1 MMTQTIT
8 QTITKPITKPKP
20 KTTAAAKKGV
30 VKQVSPMAKELKRAA
45 NAIAMTPKELTLWFS
60 YYPQVS
66 EATQETCLRLI
77 AEYRLNPRADE
88 LDLVQF
94 EEGHWQ
100 VFITIN
106 GWAKLI
112 NAHPA
117 FCGIEFS
124 EASELEEG
132 VPMWMGCAI
141 YRTDRIKPIE
151 IKEYFSEM
159 KTEHAVWQQMPRR
172 MLRHR
177 AMQQCA
183 RLAFGI
189 TVPECKPNANLISHL
204 AGPMQARSMSNPLRA
219 ATHSHTVL
227 LKERLAQLS
236 ITK

>member
-1 MMTQTIT
+1 MTKTIT
-8 QTITKPITKPKP
+8 NPKP
-20 KTTAAAKKGV
+20 TTQGKKGAV
-30 VKQVSPMAKELKRAA
+30 RQVSPLARALKHAA
-45 NAIAMTPKELTLWFS
+45 QAIGVTPKDLSAWFS
-60 YYPQVS
+60 QYSQLS
-66 EATQETCLRLI
+66 ETTQESCLRLI
-77 AEYRLNPRADE
+77 AGYRLNPSADE

-94 EEGHWQ
+94 EAGHWQ

-132 VPMWMGCAI
+132 VPLWMGCTI

-151 IKEYFSEM
+151 IREYFTEM
-159 KTEHAVWQQMPRR
+159 KTEHIAWQQMPRR

-189 TVPECKPNANLISHL
+189 TVPECKPSANLISHL
-204 AGPMQARSMSNPLRA
+204 AGPMQARSMNNPLRA

-227 LKERLAQLS
+227 LKEHLAQLS

>member
-1 MMTQTIT
+1 MTK
-8 QTITKPITKPKP
+8 TITKPKAVAT
-20 KTTAAAKKGV
+20 KKGA
-30 VKQVSPMAKELKRAA
+30 VKQVSPMARALKCAA
-45 NAIAMTPKELTLWFS
+45 QAVGMTPTSLTSWLS
-60 YYPQVS
+60 QYPQLS

-88 LDLVQF
+88 LDLIQF
-94 EEGHWQ
+94 EEGRWQ
-100 VFITIN
+100 VFITVN

-132 VPMWMGCAI
+132 VPIWMGCAI
-141 YRTDRIKPIE
+141 YRTDRVKPIE
-151 IKEYFSEM
+151 VKEYFTEM
-159 KTEHAVWQQMPRR
+159 KTEHVAWQQMPRR

-189 TVPECKPNANLISHL
+189 TVPECKPSDFLHNKLIPKMNSSVSKKLTKTRSHC
-204 AGPMQARSMSNPLRA
+204 
-219 ATHSHTVL
+219 TI
-227 LKERLAQLS
+227 LKERLS
-236 ITK
+236 VC

>member
-1 MMTQTIT
+1 MIKTIS
-8 QTITKPITKPKP
+8 KPKIVT
-20 KTTAAAKKGV
+20 KTRS
-30 VKQVSPMAKELKRAA
+30 VKQISPMARALKCAA
-45 NAIAMTPKELTLWFS
+45 QAVGMTPACLTTWFS
-60 YYPQVS
+60 QYPQLS
-66 EATQETCLRLI
+66 ETTQESCLRLI

-88 LDLVQF
+88 IDLIQF
-94 EEGHWQ
+94 EVGLWH

-132 VPMWMGCAI
+132 VPIWIGCTI
-141 YRTDRIKPIE
+141 YRTDRIKPIV
-151 IKEYFSEM
+151 IREYFTEM
-159 KTEHAVWQQMPRR
+159 KTEHAAWQQMPRR

-189 TVPECKPNANLISHL
+189 TVPECKPSSSSAGSLERSVRDRAVSNPVRVNAN
-204 AGPMQARSMSNPLRA
+204 
-219 ATHSHTVL
+219 SHTAL
-227 LKERLAQLS
+227 LKKRLS
-236 ITK
+236 MC

>member
-1 MMTQTIT
+1 MMTKTIT
-8 QTITKPITKPKP
+8 NPKP
-20 KTTAAAKKGV
+20 TTQDKKGV
-30 VKQVSPMAKELKRAA
+30 VKQVSPLAKALKCAA
-45 NAIAMTPKELTLWFS
+45 QAIGMTPKDLSVWFS
-60 YYPQVS
+60 QYPQLS
-66 EATQETCLRLI
+66 EATHETCLRLI

-94 EEGHWQ
+94 EEGCWQ
-100 VFITIN
+100 VFITVN

-132 VPMWMGCAI
+132 VPLWMGCAI
-141 YRTDRIKPIE
+141 YRTDRVKPIV
-151 IKEYFSEM
+151 IREYFSEM
-159 KTEHAVWQQMPRR
+159 KTEHIAWQQMPRR

-189 TVPECKPNANLISHL
+189 TVPECKPSSSSVGSLKMSVGVRA
-204 AGPMQARSMSNPLRA
+204 MSNQVRVNA
-219 ATHSHTVL
+219 SSHTAL
-227 LKERLAQLS
+227 LKKRLS
-236 ITK
+236 MC

>member
-1 MMTQTIT
+1 MMTKTIS
-8 QTITKPITKPKP
+8 KPKILT
-20 KTTAAAKKGV
+20 KTRS
-30 VKQVSPMAKELKRAA
+30 VKQISSMAKALKGAA
-45 NAIAMTPKELTLWFS
+45 QAVGMTPTCLTTWFS
-60 YYPQVS
+60 QYPQLG

-88 LDLVQF
+88 IDLVQF
-94 EEGHWQ
+94 EEGRWQ
-100 VFITIN
+100 VFITVN

-132 VPMWMGCAI
+132 VPVWMGCAI
-141 YRTDRIKPIE
+141 YRTDRVKPIVV
-151 IKEYFSEM
+151 KEYFNEM
-159 KTEHAVWQQMPRR
+159 KTEHAAWQQMPRR

-189 TVPECKPNANLISHL
+189 TVPECKPSDFLHNKLIPKMNSSESKKLPETRSHC
-204 AGPMQARSMSNPLRA
+204 
-219 ATHSHTVL
+219 TI
-227 LKERLAQLS
+227 LKERLS
-236 ITK
+236 TC

>member
-1 MMTQTIT
+1 MMTK
-8 QTITKPITKPKP
+8 TITKPKAVAT
-20 KTTAAAKKGV
+20 KKGV
-30 VKQVSPMAKELKRAA
+30 VKQVSPIAKALKHAA
-45 NAIAMTPKELTLWFS
+45 QAIGVTPASLTTWFS
-60 YYPQVS
+60 QYPQLT
-66 EATQETCLRLI
+66 EATQETCLCLI

-88 LDLVQF
+88 LDLIQF
-94 EEGHWQ
+94 EEGRWQ

-132 VPMWMGCAI
+132 VPIWMGCAI
-141 YRTDRIKPIE
+141 YRTDRVKPIE
-151 IKEYFSEM
+151 VKEYFNEM
-159 KTEHAVWQQMPRR
+159 KTEHAAWQQMPRR

-189 TVPECKPNANLISHL
+189 TVPECKSSPNSAISL
-204 AGPMQARSMSNPLRA
+204 PGAAPSTARSLSGPTRSATQSHA
-219 ATHSHTVL
+219 AI
-227 LKERLAQLS
+227 LKERLTQS
-236 ITK
+236 SMTR

>member
-1 MMTQTIT
+1 MMTKTIT
-8 QTITKPITKPKP
+8 NPKPITQG
-20 KTTAAAKKGV
+20 KKGV
-30 VKQVSPMAKELKRAA
+30 VKQVSPMARALKGAA
-45 NAIAMTPKELTLWFS
+45 KAVGMTPASLTAWFS
-60 YYPQVS
+60 QYPQS

-88 LDLVQF
+88 LDLIQF
-94 EEGHWQ
+94 EEGRWQ
-100 VFITIN
+100 VFITVN

-132 VPMWMGCAI
+132 VPIWMGCAI
-141 YRTDRIKPIE
+141 YRTDRVKPIE
-151 IKEYFSEM
+151 VKEYFSEM
-159 KTEHAVWQQMPRR
+159 KTEHAAWQQMPRR

-189 TVPECKPNANLISHL
+189 TVPECKPSDFLHNKLIPKMNSSERKKLPETRSHC
-204 AGPMQARSMSNPLRA
+204 
-219 ATHSHTVL
+219 TI
-227 LKERLAQLS
+227 LKERLS
-236 ITK
+236 VC

>member
-1 MMTQTIT
+1 MMTKTIS
-8 QTITKPITKPKP
+8 KPKIVT
-20 KTTAAAKKGV
+20 KTRS
-30 VKQVSPMAKELKRAA
+30 VKQISPMAKALKCAA
-45 NAIAMTPKELTLWFS
+45 QAIGMTPASLTTWFS
-60 YYPQVS
+60 QYPQLSEVS
-66 EATQETCLRLI
+66 QETCLRLI

-94 EEGHWQ
+94 EEGCWQ
-100 VFITIN
+100 VFITVN

-132 VPMWMGCAI
+132 VPIWMGCAI
-141 YRTDRIKPIE
+141 YRTDRVKPIE
-151 IKEYFSEM
+151 VKEYFSEM
-159 KTEHAVWQQMPRR
+159 KTEHIAWQQMPRR

-189 TVPECKPNANLISHL
+189 TVPECKPSSSSVSALPGVAPSAVRSLSGPRRSTTQSH
-204 AGPMQARSMSNPLRA
+204 A
-219 ATHSHTVL
+219 AI
-227 LKERLAQLS
+227 LKERLAQLAV
-236 ITK
+236 TR

>member
-1 MMTQTIT
+1 MTKTIT
-8 QTITKPITKPKP
+8 NPKP
-20 KTTAAAKKGV
+20 TTQGKKGAV
-30 VKQVSPMAKELKRAA
+30 RQVSPLARELKHAA
-45 NAIAMTPKELTLWFS
+45 QAIGVTPKDLGAWFS
-60 YYPQVS
+60 KYPQLSEVS
-66 EATQETCLRLI
+66 QETCLRLI
-77 AEYRLNPRADE
+77 AGYRLNPSADE

-94 EEGHWQ
+94 EAGHWQ

-132 VPMWMGCAI
+132 VPIWMGCTI
-141 YRTDRIKPIE
+141 YRTDRIKPIV
-151 IKEYFSEM
+151 IREYFTEM
-159 KTEHAVWQQMPRR
+159 KTEHAAWQQMPRR

-189 TVPECKPNANLISHL
+189 TVPECKPSSSSAGSLERSVRDRAVSNPVRVNAN
-204 AGPMQARSMSNPLRA
+204 
-219 ATHSHTVL
+219 SHTAL
-227 LKERLAQLS
+227 LKKRLS
-236 ITK
+236 MC

>member
-1 MMTQTIT
+1 MIKTIS
-8 QTITKPITKPKP
+8 KPKIVT
-20 KTTAAAKKGV
+20 KTRS
-30 VKQVSPMAKELKRAA
+30 VKQISPMARALKCAA
-45 NAIAMTPKELTLWFS
+45 QAVGMTPACLTTWFS
-60 YYPQVS
+60 QYPQLS
-66 EATQETCLRLI
+66 EVTQETCLRLI

-88 LDLVQF
+88 VDLVQF
-94 EEGHWQ
+94 EAGRWQ
-100 VFITIN
+100 VFITVN

-124 EASELEEG
+124 EASELDQG
-132 VPMWMGCAI
+132 VPLWMGCAI
-141 YRTDRIKPIE
+141 YRTDRVKPIE
-151 IKEYFSEM
+151 VKEYFTEM
-159 KTEHAVWQQMPRR
+159 KTEHIAWQQMPRR